1 MIDRLLQAFRAKTH
15 PQIVAPKPI
24 NDVATRTPIALTPKP
39 IALTPKPIALTPKSI
54 NGMAAI
60 VACLALSCASGCKD
74 APQKPKKQ
82 PSAPAFHFEEVSS
95 QIERLNNASQS
106 PIDDVPTA
114 QLRPSDSTLAQQRS
128 PSHPQTPPQTPLG
141 QRALTPPQTI
151 PTIDIA
157 SALAN
162 LQPQTLE
169 QVARRPLS
177 QFPTDATKYRLR
189 VNVQFRGLPK
199 SISDA
204 YDERLFSLLNARAPQ
219 PWTLLRSRNIEKNET
234 FDARLN
240 VSFKRDLIRQ
250 KGHGKQSPMRTVIKF
265 ELSFSFSGM
274 PQNDVSWRNW
284 RYEWV
289 EEAVNLSESAISE
302 RFWHDLEARVPVLTS
317 MRRDETAQWMRAQ
330 GLSPAILSDE
340 TQGISSP
347 DHTYYPDG
355 CLVSHATTDDKRE
368 TWIRTIRTPNA
379 PPQSLAIA
387 NVEDLR
393 CTRQGV
399 LTLAY
404 DTPMHM
410 SLYYQSPTADTAWK
424 TTIRLALPA
433 AASTTRIH
441 LDDDLICTIPRH
453 VTPQTRMTELYCI
466 DRQTGL
472 ARFKTA
478 PIPGAF
484 SGFAYDETQI
494 VVATDQAIAAI
505 ARNGTTIDV
514 KKIESRSRLRTRLSC
529 QLPNRLVF
537 NTAPG
542 EFVAYNT
549 TEHVIDWQY
558 RALDSDFLHCGQDNT
573 LLLSES
579 GGYLLA
585 IDIDANAPKWRFK
598 TVSRPRDVMTYRG
611 IVYILLDRAI
621 VALDNATGTLRAQIP
636 LPWRANAFIQ
646 IGHKTYIDTPD
657 IVFPWSLGL

>member
-1 MIDRLLQAFRAKTH
+1 MIDRLLQAFRAKIH

-24 NDVATRTPIALTPKP
+24 NDVATRTPIAL
-39 IALTPKPIALTPKSI
+39 APKSI
-54 NGMAAI
+54 NGMATI

-82 PSAPAFHFEEVSS
+82 PSAPAFHFEEMSS

-106 PIDDVPTA
+106 PIDDVPTP
-114 QLRPSDSTLAQQRS
+114 QLRPSDGSLAQQRS
-128 PSHPQTPPQTPLG
+128 PSLPPPQPLHG
-141 QRALTPPQTI
+141 QSSLTPPQTI

-265 ELSFSFSGM
+265 ELSFAFSGM

-302 RFWHDLEARVPVLTS
+302 RFWHDLEERVPVLTS

-340 TQGISSP
+340 TQGIASP

-355 CLVSHATTDDKRE
+355 CLVSHATTDDDKRE
-368 TWIRTIRTPNA
+368 TWIRTIQTPHA

-404 DTPMHM
+404 DTPMQM

-424 TTIRLALPA
+424 TTIRLAIPA
-433 AASTTRIH
+433 AASTTRI
-441 LDDDLICTIPRH
+441 P
-453 VTPQTRMTELYCI
+453 
-466 DRQTGL
+466 
-472 ARFKTA
+472 
-478 PIPGAF
+478 
-484 SGFAYDETQI
+484 S
-494 VVATDQAIAAI
+494 
-505 ARNGTTIDV
+505 
-514 KKIESRSRLRTRLSC
+514 
-529 QLPNRLVF
+529 
-537 NTAPG
+537 
-542 EFVAYNT
+542 
-549 TEHVIDWQY
+549 
-558 RALDSDFLHCGQDNT
+558 
-573 LLLSES
+573 
-579 GGYLLA
+579 
-585 IDIDANAPKWRFK
+585 
-598 TVSRPRDVMTYRG
+598 
-611 IVYILLDRAI
+611 
-621 VALDNATGTLRAQIP
+621 
-636 LPWRANAFIQ
+636 
-646 IGHKTYIDTPD
+646 
-657 IVFPWSLGL
+657 